1 MTVFSTRGNRS
12 VHRTN
17 LKKWWI
23 SLKKEKTLLL
33 MCMPAVVFFFV
44 FSYLTMPGIYIAFV
58 DYNYNLGLFAS
69 KFIGFKN
76 FEYLT
81 KSGSLF
87 LLIKN
92 TVAYNVI
99 FIITSTVAQVA
110 LALLLNEMR
119 GKIYK
124 KISQTVMILPYFIS
138 FVIVGLFAYNLL
150 NYEHGLINSVRDSF
164 KLSHI
169 AFYSQ
174 SWYWPFI
181 LVFTNLWKGVGYG
194 SIIYFASL
202 MSVDTE
208 MLEAAQIDGA
218 STIQRIRYML
228 LPSLKATIIILTLF
242 SIGGILRG
250 NFGLFYNLVGSNN
263 PTLLNSTDII
273 ETYTYRAMMN
283 NFQFSAASAVSLVQS
298 VFGFVLVITSN
309 TIVKKIDPDY
319 SLF

>member
-1 MTVFSTRGNRS
+1 
-12 VHRTN
+12 
-17 LKKWWI
+17 
-23 SLKKEKTLLL
+23 